1 MVKLKSLI
9 NKKLIIETAKHGF
22 DLTDF
27 DRGGYQKVLK
37 GLRIPPKASLNPD
50 MSGWVWKGNGI
61 TIVTANN
68 PITGDY
74 YTGRRRNEKDYAS
87 YIGIQ
92 GRSELVMLAVKLIK
106 QHGDYKDESPGR
118 RAYI

>member
-9 NKKLIIETAKHGF
+9 NKKLITETAKHGF

-74 YTGRRRNEKDYAS
+74 YTGRRRNEKDYGQATV
-87 YIGIQ
+87 Q
-92 GRSELVMLAVKLIK
+92 KHCDVCL
-106 QHGDYKDESPGR
+106 
-118 RAYI
+118 